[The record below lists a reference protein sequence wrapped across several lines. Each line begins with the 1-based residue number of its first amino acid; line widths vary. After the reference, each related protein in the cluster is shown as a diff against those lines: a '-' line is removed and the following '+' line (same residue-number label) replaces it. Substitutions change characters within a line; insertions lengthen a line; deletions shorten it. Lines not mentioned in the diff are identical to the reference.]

1 MNPPKQRYKNRIL
14 AALPRAEISRLAP
27 HLSPVILK
35 QEETLLDGQTTHAYF
50 LEEGMASVVVSVQNG
65 DTVEVGVIGVDGVVG
80 VPLLLGTDG
89 APGRTFIQIA
99 GSGFRVKAQ
108 FLKDEF
114 ERPSELRRYLQR
126 YMQGFMVQTAQ
137 TAACNRLHNIEERL
151 ARWLLSCRDR
161 TESDRLPLTHDFLG
175 QMLGAPRTTVT
186 LAAGLLHRAGMI
198 DYSRGVVTVRDRETL
213 ENTACECYGIVRDE
227 FRRLALL

>member
-108 FLKDEF
+108 VP
-114 ERPSELRRYLQR
+114 ERR
-126 YMQGFMVQTAQ
+126 
-137 TAACNRLHNIEERL
+137 I
-151 ARWLLSCRDR
+151 
-161 TESDRLPLTHDFLG
+161 
-175 QMLGAPRTTVT
+175 
-186 LAAGLLHRAGMI
+186 
-198 DYSRGVVTVRDRETL
+198 
-213 ENTACECYGIVRDE
+213 
-227 FRRLALL
+227 